1 MCCAWQRCC
10 PVACPVDSEDRLG
23 FVCLVHPEFEAL
35 WAAGRPG
42 QQGVQW
48 AAVVRKSREDH
59 SGPCFPWP
67 CSERPH
73 RLHTVC
79 TAPASLSAP
88 YRGCR
93 ASGTLRNKVGGL
105 SSSATSCLA
114 ESLLRERES
123 EVGDEAEAPSRA
135 EIVCSGDRSSSG
147 ASCLCH
153 TPGLS
158 PHGCRA
164 AGCAGC

>member
-1 MCCAWQRCC
+1 M
-10 PVACPVDSEDRLG
+10 ACPVDSEDRLG

-79 TAPASLSAP
+79 TAPASQLLTAAAEP
-88 YRGCR
+88 QGRC
-93 ASGTLRNKVGGL
+93 GTKW
-105 SSSATSCLA
+105 
-114 ESLLRERES
+114 E
-123 EVGDEAEAPSRA
+123 D
-135 EIVCSGDRSSSG
+135 
-147 ASCLCH
+147 
-153 TPGLS
+153 
-158 PHGCRA
+158 
-164 AGCAGC
+164 